1 MAGAEETARRDLHEL
16 AKQLAEWRRTHA
28 VGARVPDW
36 LWKWAAEVAAI
47 HGVSRTA
54 TALKLNYS
62 NLKRRVAEK
71 TAAVPRRPECM
82 PPDGFVELHPE
93 PFAIPCQC
101 RIEFEKPCGSRLRVD
116 LAGSLPDR
124 VALARGFWESA

>member
-1 MAGAEETARRDLHEL
+1 MAGAEGMARRDLHEL
-16 AKQLAEWRRTHA
+16 AKKLAEWRRTHA

-36 LWKWAAEVAAI
+36 LWKWAAEVAAL

-82 PPDGFVELHPE
+82 PPDGFVELDPE
-93 PFAIPCQC
+93 PFAMPCQC
-101 RIEFEKPCGSRLRVD
+101 RIEFEKPCGSRLRVELTGSMPD
-116 LAGSLPDR
+116 LA
-124 VALARGFWESA
+124 ALAHRFWESA

>member
-1 MAGAEETARRDLHEL
+1 MAGAQGTSRRDLQEL

-28 VGARVPDW
+28 VGARIPNW
-36 LWKWAAEVAAI
+36 LWKWATEIAGL

-71 TAAVPRRPECM
+71 TAAAPLRPGGAS
-82 PPDGFVELHPE
+82 PDGFVELHPA
-93 PFAIPCQC
+93 PFAMPCQC
-101 RIEFEKPCGSRLRVD
+101 RIEFEKPCGSRLRMELSGSMPD
-116 LAGSLPDR
+116 LA
-124 VALARGFWESA
+124 ALARGFWESR

>member
-1 MAGAEETARRDLHEL
+1 MAGADGTSRRDLHDL

-28 VGARVPDW
+28 VGARIPDW
-36 LWKWAAEVAAI
+36 LWKWAAEVAGL

-71 TAAVPRRPECM
+71 TAAAPLRPEDRS
-82 PPDGFVELHPE
+82 PAGFVELHPG
-93 PFAIPCQC
+93 PCVMPC
-101 RIEFEKPCGSRLRVD
+101 LCKIEFEKPCGSRLRIELSGSTPD
-116 LAGSLPDR
+116 LEVLS
-124 VALARGFWESA
+124 RGFWESA

>member
-1 MAGAEETARRDLHEL
+1 MAGAKGSSRRDLHEL

-28 VGARVPDW
+28 VGARIPDW
-36 LWKWAAEVAAI
+36 LWKWAAEVAGL

-71 TAAVPRRPECM
+71 AAAAPPRPECR
-82 PPDGFVELHPE
+82 PTDGFIELP
-93 PFAIPCQC
+93 PAPLAMPCQC
-101 RIEFEKPCGSRLRVD
+101 KIEFEKPCGSRLRIELTSMPD
-116 LAGSLPDR
+116 L